1 MVGRVDE
8 YCAAF
13 LLAKAM
19 PGLAESA
26 TFQECRERAPRQ
38 LDAAEDQRETGLWS
52 ANTSTLVNAP

>member
-1 MVGRVDE
+1 MVGRVDQ

-13 LLAKAM
+13 FVAKTT
-19 PGLAESA
+19 PGLAEPA

-52 ANTSTLVNAP
+52 ANTSTLLNAS